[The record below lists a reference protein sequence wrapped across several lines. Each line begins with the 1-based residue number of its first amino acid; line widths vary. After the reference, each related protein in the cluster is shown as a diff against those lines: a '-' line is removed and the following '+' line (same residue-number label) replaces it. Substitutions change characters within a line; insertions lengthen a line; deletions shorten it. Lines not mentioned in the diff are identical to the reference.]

1 MSSPRTNV
9 AASVRARLLNVA
21 RDQQADFNQI
31 LVRFALERILY
42 RLAKSPYGERFL
54 LKGALLFTLWYDMPH
69 RATRDV
75 DLLGF
80 GASDVTSIALL
91 FREVAAQAVEDGVSF
106 DPASVAVKEI
116 RKEAGYGGVRVFI
129 AGDLAGAR
137 CKVQTDVGFGDAVTP
152 APQTCIYPVLLAD
165 LPAPNLRV
173 YPTYTV
179 IAEKFHAIALLGMTN
194 SRLKDYF
201 DLSVLFEREALD
213 MRLLAEA
220 ISATFERRGLAV
232 PSGVPAGLTSEFGQ
246 DASRQALWLAF
257 LRKNSLPIEPL
268 SDVVGRLQVALMPA
282 LVAANPLRARNAPG
296 EYPSP

>member
-80 GASDVTSIALL
+80 GTSDVTSIALL
-91 FREVAAQAVEDGVSF
+91 FREVAAQAVEDGISF
-106 DPASVAVKEI
+106 DPASVVVKEI

-137 CKVQTDVGFGDAVTP
+137 CKVQIDVGFGDAVTP

-213 MRLLAEA
+213 LRLLTEA
-220 ISATFERRGLAV
+220 ISATFERRDLAV
-232 PSGVPAGLTSEFGQ
+232 PSDVPVGLTTEFGQ

-268 SDVVGRLQVALMPA
+268 NDVVGRLQAALMPA
-282 LVAANPLRARNAPG
+282 LVDANPLRARIAPD
-296 EYPSP
+296 EDPSP

>member
-137 CKVQTDVGFGDAVTP
+137 CKVQIDVGFGDAVTP

-201 DLSVLFEREALD
+201 DLSVLLEREALD

-282 LVAANPLRARNAPG
+282 LVAANPLRARTEAG
-296 EYPSP
+296 ADRSP